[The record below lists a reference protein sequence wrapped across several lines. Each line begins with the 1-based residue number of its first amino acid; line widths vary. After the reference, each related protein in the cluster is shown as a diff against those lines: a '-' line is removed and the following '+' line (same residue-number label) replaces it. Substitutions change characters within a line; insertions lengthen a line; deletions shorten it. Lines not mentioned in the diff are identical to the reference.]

1 MLAAMHPSQMYAISQ
16 LRMAADQ
23 AQARHDRMVS
33 DAQYVPRRQGLL
45 ERVRRAGAPLPAAA
59 PVAAPPKPAS

>member
-1 MLAAMHPSQMYAISQ
+1 MLAAMHGSQMYAIAQ

-33 DAQYVPRRQGLL
+33 DAA
-45 ERVRRAGAPLPAAA
+45 RVRRPRLLARVRPAAPLPAAA
-59 PVAAPPKPAS
+59 PVVAPPKPAS